1 MCACWANSRN
11 PSGSSCL
18 RPEACNMR
26 HNATTPSRLKL
37 DDFQRAY
44 EELHEL
50 FAKSKPTYEELRNFI
65 VDILTGG

>member
-1 MCACWANSRN
+1 
-11 PSGSSCL
+11 
-18 RPEACNMR
+18 MR

-37 DDFQRAY
+37 EDFQRAY